1 MSISSDLTI
10 SVKWND
16 CAMGQ
21 LISIKLVSS
30 NTKCSQKNTDNIGQ
44 YDSQTPSV
52 RKRILK
58 ILVNLIFD
66 NIGKIQRRGAKFD
79 QLKQQWFLK

>member
-10 SVKWND
+10 SVKWNG
-16 CAMGQ
+16 CARGQ
-21 LISIKLVSS
+21 LISTKLVSS

-44 YDSQTPSV
+44 FDSKTPSI
-52 RKRILK
+52 RRRILK

-66 NIGKIQRRGAKFD
+66 NIGKIQRRGAKFG
-79 QLKQQWFLK
+79 QLKQHWFLK